1 MTEPEDPFV
10 KLRETLRA
18 SQQTYLATLSEDELE
33 AHRTCPCHLCQW
45 ARSIDE
51 FIAAADE
58 VK

>member
-1 MTEPEDPFV
+1 MSEDPFV

-18 SQQTYLATLSEDELE
+18 SQQTYLATLSEEGRRM
-33 AHRTCPCHLCQW
+33 HRTCPCRLCQW